1 MLKPF
6 AVTSGEPAGIGPDL
20 TLSIAQRDDASEF
33 VVFADLLML
42 EERANALKLG
52 IDFVQ
57 YDRKKKLLLFAQ
69 TVTIG

>member
-20 TLSIAQRDDASEF
+20 TLSIAQREDASEF

-42 EERANALKLG
+42 
-52 IDFVQ
+52 
-57 YDRKKKLLLFAQ
+57 
-69 TVTIG
+69 